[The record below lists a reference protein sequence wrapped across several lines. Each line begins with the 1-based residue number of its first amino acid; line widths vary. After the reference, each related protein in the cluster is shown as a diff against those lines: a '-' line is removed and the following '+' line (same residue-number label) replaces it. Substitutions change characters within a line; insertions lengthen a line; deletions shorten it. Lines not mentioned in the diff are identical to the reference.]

1 MLGFLGAG
9 VSVAYRL
16 VTVLVHVLLPVAGP
30 LAVPAAIV
38 AFTIAIR
45 LLLLP
50 LSYAALRSQAAQAR
64 LQPQLLELRRRHAS
78 QPERLQREVAALYQ
92 REGGS
97 LLAGCLPVLAQL
109 PFFTIM
115 YRLFRSSSVGSH
127 PNLLLAPR
135 LLGAPLGAHWLG
147 AAGPFSGPGLVF
159 AGLFALLGL
168 AGWMSARLASRAAAA
183 APLPVPA
190 GRPAAAL
197 GGPAAA
203 QGKIMTVLARAMP
216 YSTVL
221 IALFI
226 PLAAGLYLL
235 TTTCWTVAERAVLGR
250 RLGRTANGLKMIK
263 ARPL

>member
-97 LLAGCLPVLAQL
+97 LLAGCLPAAACW
-109 PFFTIM
+109 PAACRCWPS
-115 YRLFRSSSVGSH
+115 YRSSPSCTGCS
-127 PNLLLAPR
+127 
-135 LLGAPLGAHWLG
+135 
-147 AAGPFSGPGLVF
+147 
-159 AGLFALLGL
+159 
-168 AGWMSARLASRAAAA
+168 
-183 APLPVPA
+183 
-190 GRPAAAL
+190 
-197 GGPAAA
+197 
-203 QGKIMTVLARAMP
+203 
-216 YSTVL
+216 
-221 IALFI
+221 
-226 PLAAGLYLL
+226 
-235 TTTCWTVAERAVLGR
+235 GR
-250 RLGRTANGLKMIK
+250 R
-263 ARPL
+263 P